1 VGLWELAFAAGV
13 VVNPV
18 ANCCVWDVVFEGAA
32 GFAACY
38 GREGDLL
45 DNLGCVLRSCRGLL
59 NYVILF
65 SYRLQNHTAT
75 RHQRASYVIGRAKAH
90 TSLHNMRSPTAWV
103 AVPYPVLDPVFARA
117 IYH

>member
-32 GFAACY
+32 GFAAFY

-45 DNLGCVLRSCRGLL
+45 HNLGCVLRSCRGLL
-59 NYVILF
+59 C
-65 SYRLQNHTAT
+65 S
-75 RHQRASYVIGRAKAH
+75 ASPR
-90 TSLHNMRSPTAWV
+90 
-103 AVPYPVLDPVFARA
+103 PVRYSRPARRA
-117 IYH
+117 IVISILVSYADP